1 MTKPEKAGI
10 AIDACLSAYLGSIVG
25 FVGGDNR
32 TSPRAMHVQLTILE
46 FLLNDEIGLFALLF
60 LHLCHP

>member
-1 MTKPEKAGI
+1 MTKTEKAGI
-10 AIDACLSAYLGSIVG
+10 DFDACLCAYLWSIRDSPEG
-25 FVGGDNR
+25 
-32 TSPRAMHVQLTILE
+32 TTEPPRAMHVQLTILE